1 MGGVDDR
8 ADGRQLQCADR
19 AVAQVAADVGARG
32 GRRSTAMNQERVFSF
47 RNPWFTVSVG
57 GTLAIAVVA
66 ILIGFIWLPSANSS
80 FAGRGLWATICSAA
94 GAPSS
99 WYGGANIAGP
109 APSDV
114 VVLPPLH
121 RVRADANSIGRGA
134 TIATQ
139 NCSMCHG
146 VLGTVQ
152 VTAPALAGQYAD
164 VTYKELRDYQKGVRK
179 NAIMQPII
187 AARSDQDLHDLAAYY
202 ASLPRATAAEL
213 LPTGAQPDA
222 NAVRLA
228 MQGDPRRNIA
238 PCAACHGQLDRKGAA
253 PWLGGQSSVYLAAQ
267 MRAFASGARRNDINE
282 QMRNVVREMTSAEI
296 DGLAKY
302 YAAMQ

>member
-1 MGGVDDR
+1 
-8 ADGRQLQCADR
+8 
-19 AVAQVAADVGARG
+19 
-32 GRRSTAMNQERVFSF
+32 MNQERVFSL

-57 GTLAIAVVA
+57 GTIAIAVVS
-66 ILIGFIWLPSANSS
+66 ILIGFIWLPSANSA

-99 WYGGANIAGP
+99 WYGGANLAGP

-114 VVLPPLH
+114 VVLPPLR
-121 RVRADANSIGRGA
+121 RVRGDANSIGRGA

-164 VTYKELRDYQKGVRK
+164 VVYKELRDYQNGVRQ

-202 ASLPRATAAEL
+202 ASLPRAPAAEVA
-213 LPTGAQPDA
+213 PIGVGPDA
-222 NAVRLA
+222 NAVKLA
-228 MQGDPRRNIA
+228 MQGDPQRNIA

-253 PWLGGQSSVYLAAQ
+253 PWLGGQSSIYLAAQ
-267 MRAFASGARRNDINE
+267 MRAFASGARHNDINE
-282 QMRNVVREMTSAEI
+282 QMRNVARQMTPAEI
-296 DGLAKY
+296 DSVAKY

>member
-1 MGGVDDR
+1 
-8 ADGRQLQCADR
+8 
-19 AVAQVAADVGARG
+19 
-32 GRRSTAMNQERVFSF
+32 MNQERVFSL

-57 GTLAIAVVA
+57 GIIAIAVVS
-66 ILIGFIWLPSANSS
+66 ILIGFIWLPSANSA

-99 WYGGANIAGP
+99 WYGGTNLTGP

-114 VVLPPLH
+114 VVLPPL
-121 RVRADANSIGRGA
+121 RRARADANSIGRGA

-164 VTYKELRDYQKGVRK
+164 VIYKELRDYQNGVRQ

-202 ASLPRATAAEL
+202 ASLPRAPAAETP
-213 LPTGAQPDA
+213 PTGVGPDA
-222 NAVRLA
+222 NAVKLA
-228 MQGDPRRNIA
+228 MQGDPQRNIA

-253 PWLGGQSSVYLAAQ
+253 PWLGGQSSIYLAAQ
-267 MRAFASGARRNDINE
+267 MRAFASGARHNDINE
-282 QMRNVVREMTSAEI
+282 QMRNVARQMTPAEI
-296 DGLAKY
+296 DSVAKY